1 MKNNNISVAAPRL
14 TRSLIQLGVTMVVLA
29 IVIAFTANDFWLS
42 VWTSVS
48 ALSLALAGAALLY
61 GQLGLV
67 SLCQFA
73 LVGVGGWVTL
83 RIGDSYHVPFL
94 VEVLAGG
101 FGAMLAGLAVSLP
114 SLRLRGLYLALVTL
128 MLAGGYQIFISVC
141 GFPNGGGGLTGRIT
155 TNAMNVLLSRPQ
167 IAQSGRAYFLYTSF
181 LVMLGL
187 MLVQWHKR
195 SLPGR
200 SWALIRKGEAVAT
213 SAGVNSVLY
222 KAWAF
227 ALSGFLAGIAGA
239 LMAGNFG
246 QLDERGFGAFNSLML
261 FALCVVGGVYNW
273 FGAIIGSALLLGMP
287 ALFTDFGVNG
297 YIATGIFG
305 LGLFH
310 ALSTA
315 HSGVAGQISGL
326 IHRLSK
332 REIYAGLAR
341 RLAGKGAHQ

>member
-1 MKNNNISVAAPRL
+1 MKNNETPTARAGL
-14 TRSLIQLGVTMVVLA
+14 TKSFGQLMLTMVILA
-29 IVIAFTANDFWLS
+29 VVIAYVADDFWLS
-42 VWTSVS
+42 VWTSVC

-67 SLCQFA
+67 SLCQYA

-83 RIGDSYHVPFL
+83 RIGDSYHVPFIIS
-94 VEVLAGG
+94 VLAGG
-101 FGAMLAGLAVSLP
+101 VGAMLAGLAVSLP
-114 SLRLRGLYLALVTL
+114 ALRLRGLYLALVTL
-128 MLAGGYQIFISVC
+128 MLAGGYEVVISVC

-155 TNAMNVLLSRPQ
+155 TNAMNVLLSRPE
-167 IAQSGRAYFLYTSF
+167 IAQSSKAYFLYVSF
-181 LVMLGL
+181 IVMLGL

-195 SLPGR
+195 TLPGR
-200 SWALIRKGEAVAT
+200 SWALIRKGEAVAI

-273 FGAIIGSALLLGMP
+273 FGALIGSALLLGMP
-287 ALFTDFGVNG
+287 ALFTNFGVNG

-315 HSGVAGQISGL
+315 HTGIAGQISGL
-326 IHRLSK
+326 IRLIS
-332 REIYAGLAR
+332 RGRSNAGIAR
-341 RLAGKGAHQ
+341 LTRKGAGK

>member
-1 MKNNNISVAAPRL
+1 MKNKEGFSVKSGLAG
-14 TRSLIQLGVTMVVLA
+14 SLWQLALTMVVLA
-29 IVIAFTANDFWLS
+29 GITAFAANDFWLS

-94 VEVLAGG
+94 VSVLAGG

-114 SLRLRGLYLALVTL
+114 ALRLRGLYLALVTL
-128 MLAGGYQIFISVC
+128 MLAGGYETFISVC

-155 TNAMNVLLSRPQ
+155 NNDMNVLLSRPE
-167 IAQSGRAYFLYTSF
+167 IAQSSRAYFLYVSF
-181 LVMLGL
+181 IVMLGL
-187 MLVQWHKR
+187 ILVQWHKR
-195 SLPGR
+195 TLPGR
-200 SWALIRKGEAVAT
+200 SWALIRKGEAVAI
-213 SAGVNSVLY
+213 SAGVNSVFY

-273 FGAIIGSALLLGMP
+273 FGALIGSALLQAMP

-326 IHRLSK
+326 VTLLSK
-332 REIYAGLAR
+332 RDTYTRLR
-341 RLAGKGAHQ
+341 RLTKKGARK

>member
-1 MKNNNISVAAPRL
+1 MKTNAVLVAAPGL
-14 TRSLIQLGVTMVVLA
+14 GRSLVNLVLTMFVLA
-29 IVIAFTANDFWLS
+29 IGIAFFANDFWLS
-42 VWTSVS
+42 VWTSIS

-83 RIGDSYHVPFL
+83 RIGDSYHIPFIISM
-94 VEVLAGG
+94 LAGG
-101 FGAMLAGLAVSLP
+101 VGAMLAGLAVCLP
-114 SLRLRGLYLALVTL
+114 ALRLRGLYLALVTL
-128 MLAGGYQIFISVC
+128 MLAGGYETIISVC
-141 GFPNGGGGLTGRIT
+141 GFPNGGTGLTGRIT
-155 TNAMNVLLSRPQ
+155 TNAMNVLLSRPE
-167 IAQSGRAYFLYTSF
+167 IAQSPQAYFLYTSF
-181 LVMLGL
+181 FAMLGL
-187 MLVQWHKR
+187 SLVQWHKR
-195 SLPGR
+195 TLPGR
-200 SWALIRKGEAVAT
+200 SWALIRKGEAAAV

-273 FGAIIGSALLLGMP
+273 FGALIGSALLLGMP

-326 IHRLSK
+326 ISRLT
-332 REIYAGLAR
+332 RLAR
-341 RLAGKGAHQ
+341 KGA